1 MVMDLEQAKFISIGF
16 GSIVNASKISA
27 VVSPESAPVKRLI
40 AESRQR
46 GTLIDA
52 TYGRKTR
59 SVIVMESGQLV
70 LSLIT
75 AETIAQRLNQRNG
88 VDEE

>member
-1 MVMDLEQAKFISIGF
+1 MNLEQTKFVSIGF

-40 AESRQR
+40 SEARQK
-46 GTLIDA
+46 GVLIDA

-59 SVIVMESGQLV
+59 SVIIMESGQVV

-75 AETIAQRLNQRNG
+75 ADTVAQRLNQKSG
-88 VDEE
+88 EMEE

>member
-1 MVMDLEQAKFISIGF
+1 MTDLEQAKFISIGF

-27 VVSPESAPVKRLI
+27 VVSHESAPVKRLI

-88 VDEE
+88 VYEE

>member
-1 MVMDLEQAKFISIGF
+1 MDLEQAKFISIGF

-70 LSLIT
+70 FSLIT

>member
-1 MVMDLEQAKFISIGF
+1 MDLEQAKFISIGF

-88 VDEE
+88 VYEE

>member
-1 MVMDLEQAKFISIGF
+1 MDLEQAKFISIGF
-16 GSIVNASKISA
+16 GSIVNVSKISA

-88 VDEE
+88 VYEE

>member
-1 MVMDLEQAKFISIGF
+1 MTDLEQAKFISIGF

-52 TYGRKTR
+52 T
-59 SVIVMESGQLV
+59 
-70 LSLIT
+70 
-75 AETIAQRLNQRNG
+75 
-88 VDEE
+88 

>member
-1 MVMDLEQAKFISIGF
+1 MELEQAKFISIGF

>member
-1 MVMDLEQAKFISIGF
+1 MIVLEQAKFVSIGF
-16 GSIVNASKISA
+16 GSIVNVSKISA
-27 VVSPESAPVKRLI
+27 VVSPESAPIKRLI
-40 AESRQR
+40 SEARQK

-59 SVIVMESGQLV
+59 SVIIMESGQVV

-75 AETIAQRLNQRNG
+75 ADTVAQRLNHKNG
-88 VDEE
+88 EMEE

>member
-1 MVMDLEQAKFISIGF
+1 MTDLEQAKFISIGF

-27 VVSPESAPVKRLI
+27 VVSPESAPVNRLI

-88 VDEE
+88 VYEE

>member
-1 MVMDLEQAKFISIGF
+1 MTDLEQAKFISIGF

-40 AESRQR
+40 AESRQK

-88 VDEE
+88 VEEE

>member
-1 MVMDLEQAKFISIGF
+1 MTDLEQAKFISIGF

-59 SVIVMESGQLV
+59 SVVVMESGQLV

-88 VDEE
+88 VYEE

>member
-1 MVMDLEQAKFISIGF
+1 MTDLEQAKFISIGF

>member
-1 MVMDLEQAKFISIGF
+1 MTDLEQAKFISIGF

-75 AETIAQRLNQRNG
+75 SETIAQRLNQRNG
-88 VDEE
+88 VYEE

>member
-1 MVMDLEQAKFISIGF
+1 MIDLEQAKFVSIGF

-75 AETIAQRLNQRNG
+75 AETIAQRLQQRNG
-88 VDEE
+88 VEEE

>member
-1 MVMDLEQAKFISIGF
+1 MVTDLEQAKFISIGF

-88 VDEE
+88 VYEE

>member
-1 MVMDLEQAKFISIGF
+1 MTDLEQAKFISIGF

-88 VDEE
+88 VNEE

>member
-1 MVMDLEQAKFISIGF
+1 MDLEQAKFISIGF
-16 GSIVNASKISA
+16 GSIVNVSKISA

-75 AETIAQRLNQRNG
+75 AETIAQRLNQRHG
-88 VDEE
+88 VYEE

>member
-1 MVMDLEQAKFISIGF
+1 MDLEQAKFISIGF

>member
-1 MVMDLEQAKFISIGF
+1 MTDLEQAKFISIGF

-88 VDEE
+88 VYEE